1 MNPAVLQ
8 KQLRNAGESVG
19 GTGEL
24 LLAAADEISQ
34 LKTQATKDQTTIR
47 KLQAALQETDGTD
60 TALTGHV
67 DRLRSVVEETRATM
81 NTLVVQAIE
90 GYGRQI
96 EAMKTVR
103 VGLSEE
109 EQRAANLVGVLR
121 AARDE
126 ANKTISAALKQEAG

>member
-1 MNPAVLQ
+1 M
-8 KQLRNAGESVG
+8 
-19 GTGEL
+19 
-24 LLAAADEISQ
+24 AAADEIAQ
-34 LKTQATKDQTTIR
+34 LKTQAVKDQTTIR
-47 KLQAALQETDGTD
+47 KLQAALKETDGTD

-81 NTLVVQAIE
+81 NTLVTQAVE

-96 EAMKTVR
+96 EGMKTVR

-109 EQRAANLVGVLR
+109 EQRTANLVGVLR
-121 AARDE
+121 AARDD